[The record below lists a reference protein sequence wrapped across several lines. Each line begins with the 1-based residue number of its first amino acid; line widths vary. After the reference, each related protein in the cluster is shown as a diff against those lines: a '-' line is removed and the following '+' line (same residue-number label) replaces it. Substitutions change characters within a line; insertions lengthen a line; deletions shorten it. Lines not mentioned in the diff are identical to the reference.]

1 MGNYYNPV
9 KIKIDRIDV
18 IENVLNN
25 LNPQVKNIVLLTR
38 GGDFSES
45 QSGQTISKCL
55 EKFEVKQIEVEI
67 SNPDIE
73 DLFHYYHK
81 LITLITN
88 V

>member
-25 LNPQVKNIVLLTR
+25 LNPQLKNIVLLTR

-45 QSGQTISKCL
+45 EAGQTPL
-55 EKFEVKQIEVEI
+55 
-67 SNPDIE
+67 
-73 DLFHYYHK
+73 
-81 LITLITN
+81 
-88 V
+88 